1 MPSRERK
8 KTYGKFS
15 YILVYNLNN
24 DAKKRIICVG
34 NRYKPE
40 DSAGPMVYDQL
51 MSSRLPGD
59 IEVIDGGLAGL
70 NLLRF
75 MHGAERVV
83 FIDAVNGFKPFGGVI
98 VLDAKDASRHADTI
112 FGHSSGLAYCL
123 RVFPEV
129 HDGELPEIFVV
140 GIEGTTDPEKILKAA
155 EMGLEIANQGCSLN

>member
-1 MPSRERK
+1 
-8 KTYGKFS
+8 
-15 YILVYNLNN
+15 
-24 DAKKRIICVG
+24 
-34 NRYKPE
+34 
-40 DSAGPMVYDQL
+40 MVYDQL